1 MAKFEYSYPIEELN
15 ALIEKMNKGIKPAV
29 PEEMLLE
36 AKMYYQELQN
46 ELFDGEDDILTE
58 EDIKRHNELVQKRVD
73 EEKHKAHRED
83 IKVVKIGEKQ
93 RAKLHKAV
101 CKSIVRPTFSD
112 YNKTDEELYGDEE
125 RKNLYQRLDKVKS
138 IVRNQYDY
146 RSAIMVIR
154 DVIQYS
160 LDHDYPGIPKD
171 EVYAAYKRG
180 EIKIN
185 IPIPKLFSD
194 YVHEVTD
201 KETLK
206 AIANGDLELVSRSQL
221 DEEMVKKD
229 YSNSELVYVPYDT
242 ITGQDYVSMAEM
254 HRKGI
259 DTPISPVLNNRS
271 KIYNQ
276 FTLPSDNMFSKV
288 FNTNTAKNE
297 LYKNGYPEPFDWEQD
312 HAAMLFME
320 KVRGIDPYDPNQ
332 IANILN
338 TNNDNSLSQEFRNLI
353 RSGNNIRIASGD
365 GSGMVDDK
373 TYQEAYS
380 IQKPKDPKTLQLEQ
394 NILRAIQDSN

>member
-1 MAKFEYSYPIEELN
+1 
-15 ALIEKMNKGIKPAV
+15 
-29 PEEMLLE
+29 
-36 AKMYYQELQN
+36 
-46 ELFDGEDDILTE
+46 
-58 EDIKRHNELVQKRVD
+58 
-73 EEKHKAHRED
+73 
-83 IKVVKIGEKQ
+83 
-93 RAKLHKAV
+93 
-101 CKSIVRPTFSD
+101 
-112 YNKTDEELYGDEE
+112 
-125 RKNLYQRLDKVKS
+125 
-138 IVRNQYDY
+138 
-146 RSAIMVIR
+146 MVIR

-160 LDHDYPGIPKD
+160 LDHDYPAIPRD

-297 LYKNGYPEPFDWEQD
+297 LYQNGYPELFDWELD

-338 TNNDNSLSQEFRNLI
+338 TNNDNGLSQEFRNLI

-394 NILRAIQDSN
+394 NILKAIQDSN

>member
-73 EEKHKAHRED
+73 EEKHKAHKDD

-101 CKSIVRPTFSD
+101 CKSIVRPAFSD

-160 LDHDYPGIPKD
+160 LDHDC
-171 EVYAAYKRG
+171 
-180 EIKIN
+180 
-185 IPIPKLFSD
+185 L
-194 YVHEVTD
+194 
-201 KETLK
+201 
-206 AIANGDLELVSRSQL
+206 
-221 DEEMVKKD
+221 
-229 YSNSELVYVPYDT
+229 
-242 ITGQDYVSMAEM
+242 
-254 HRKGI
+254 
-259 DTPISPVLNNRS
+259 
-271 KIYNQ
+271 
-276 FTLPSDNMFSKV
+276 
-288 FNTNTAKNE
+288 
-297 LYKNGYPEPFDWEQD
+297 
-312 HAAMLFME
+312 
-320 KVRGIDPYDPNQ
+320 
-332 IANILN
+332 
-338 TNNDNSLSQEFRNLI
+338 
-353 RSGNNIRIASGD
+353 
-365 GSGMVDDK
+365 
-373 TYQEAYS
+373 
-380 IQKPKDPKTLQLEQ
+380 
-394 NILRAIQDSN
+394 